1 MCVAA
6 YRLEHER
13 YCNAREH
20 YEETLSRLA
29 VAGAGMDMLQDEL
42 SQSEW
47 TNDVFKH
54 RLGKVMEE
62 MADQEV
68 HPPAGTPTRSSWHPH
83 KVSWHEFSACIL
95 SLSLTARLALV
106 F

>member
-1 MCVAA
+1 M
-6 YRLEHER
+6 
-13 YCNAREH
+13 
-20 YEETLSRLA
+20 
-29 VAGAGMDMLQDEL
+29 AGAGMDMLQHEL

-68 HPPAGTPTRSSWHPH
+68 HPHIAADPHIPAHTPTHTSSHTH
-83 KVSWHEFSACIL
+83 KVSWHEFSACVL
-95 SLSLTARLALV
+95 SLSLTTRLALV

>member
-13 YCNAREH
+13 YCNAREN

-29 VAGAGMDMLQDEL
+29 MAGAGMDMLQHEL
-42 SQSEW
+42 SQLEW

-68 HPPAGTPTRSSWHPH
+68 HPHIAADTPTHTSSRTHTYQ
-83 KVSWHEFSACIL
+83 
-95 SLSLTARLALV
+95 LTPTK
-106 F
+106 